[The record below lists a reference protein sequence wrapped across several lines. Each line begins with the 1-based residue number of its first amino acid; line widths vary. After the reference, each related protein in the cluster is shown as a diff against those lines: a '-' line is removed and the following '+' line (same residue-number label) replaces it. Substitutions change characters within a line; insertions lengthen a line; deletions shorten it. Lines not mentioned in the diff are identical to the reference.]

1 MKQVLTPCEAL
12 KQPDGDFLVGLY
24 WRHFPISEKCRNVKN
39 QGFSG
44 KLCSLRYTSMRCKKN
59 AVSEEEFLYSH
70 FLSVLDAAQDATGS
84 EYTRLHTEKV
94 EGMNILFA
102 IAEFENGMAAEFE
115 LNECLPDTMS
125 DICFVKGNYSD
136 GHVTNQPVVG
146 YFNEEGLI
154 CADDDTLQT
163 LIAENGTYPAA
174 EGPFGWMKLRFEIKA
189 ERGLIPT
196 GKQNI
201 EKLADLI
208 KRSLER

>member
-1 MKQVLTPCEAL
+1 MKTVLTPYEAL
-12 KQPDGDFLVGLY
+12 QQSDGDYLVGLY

-44 KLCSLRYTSMRCKKN
+44 KLCSLRYTSMRSKKY
-59 AVSEEEFLYSH
+59 AVSEEEFLYNH
-70 FLSVLDAAQDATGS
+70 FLSVLDAAQDVTGS

-102 IAEFENGMAAEFE
+102 VAEFENGMAAEFE
-115 LNECLPDTMS
+115 LNECLPDTMP

-154 CADDDTLQT
+154 CADDEEMQT
-163 LIAENGTYPAA
+163 LIAENGTSPAA

-189 ERGLIPT
+189 ERGLIPV

-201 EKLADLI
+201 EKLAALI

>member
-12 KQPDGDFLVGLY
+12 KRPDGDFLVGLY

-44 KLCSLRYTSMRCKKN
+44 KLCSLRYTSMRSKKN
-59 AVSEEEFLYSH
+59 AVSEEEFLYTH

-102 IAEFENGMAAEFE
+102 VAEFENGMAAEFE
-115 LNECLPDTMS
+115 LNECLPDTMQ

-154 CADDDTLQT
+154 CADDEAMQT
-163 LIAENGTYPAA
+163 LIAENGTSPAA

-189 ERGLIPT
+189 ERGLIPV

-201 EKLADLI
+201 EKLAALI
-208 KRSLER
+208 KRSLDK

>member
-1 MKQVLTPCEAL
+1 MKKVLTPCEAL
-12 KQPDGDFLVGLY
+12 KQPDGDYLVGLY

-39 QGFSG
+39 QGSAG
-44 KLCSLRYTSMRCKKN
+44 KLCSLRYTSMRSKKN

-70 FLSVLDAAQDATGS
+70 FLSVLDAAQDVTAS

-102 IAEFENGMAAEFE
+102 VAEFANGMAAEFE
-115 LNECLPDTMS
+115 LNECLPDTMP

-136 GHVTNQPVVG
+136 GHVTNQPIVG

-154 CADDDTLQT
+154 CADDESLHT
-163 LIAENGTYPAA
+163 LIAENGTSPAA
-174 EGPFGWMKLRFEIKA
+174 AGPFGWMKLRFEIKA
-189 ERGLIPT
+189 ERGLIPA

-201 EKLADLI
+201 EQLADLI
-208 KRSLER
+208 RRSLDK

>member
-12 KQPDGDFLVGLY
+12 KLPDGDFLVGLY

-44 KLCSLRYTSMRCKKN
+44 KLCSLRYTSMRSKKN
-59 AVSEEEFLYSH
+59 AVSEEEFLYTH

-102 IAEFENGMAAEFE
+102 VAEFENGMAAEFE
-115 LNECLPDTMS
+115 LNECLPDTMP

-136 GHVTNQPVVG
+136 GHVTNQPLVG

-154 CADDDTLQT
+154 CADDESLQT
-163 LIAENGTYPAA
+163 LIAENGTSPAA

-189 ERGLIPT
+189 ERGLIPE

-201 EKLADLI
+201 EKLAALI
-208 KRSLER
+208 KRSLEK

>member
-12 KQPDGDFLVGLY
+12 KRPDGDFLVGLY

-44 KLCSLRYTSMRCKKN
+44 KLCSLRYTSMRSKKN
-59 AVSEEEFLYSH
+59 AVSEEEFLYTH

-102 IAEFENGMAAEFE
+102 VAEFENGMAAEFE
-115 LNECLPDTMS
+115 LNECLPDTMQ

-154 CADDDTLQT
+154 CADDEAMQT
-163 LIAENGTYPAA
+163 LIAENGTSPAA

-189 ERGLIPT
+189 ERGLIPV

-201 EKLADLI
+201 EKLAALI
-208 KRSLER
+208 KRSLEK

>member
-24 WRHFPISEKCRNVKN
+24 WRHFPISEKCRNIKN
-39 QGFSG
+39 NGNAG
-44 KLCSLRYTSMRCKKN
+44 RLCSLRYTSMRPQKN
-59 AVSEEEFLYSH
+59 AVSSEEFLYSH
-70 FLSVLDAAQDATGS
+70 FLSVLDAAQDVTNS
-84 EYTRLHTEKV
+84 EYTLLHTEKV

-102 IAEFENGMAAEFE
+102 VAEFENGMAAEFE
-115 LNECLPDTMS
+115 LNECLPNSMD

-154 CADDDTLQT
+154 CADDGQLQT
-163 LIAENGTYPAA
+163 FIAENGAYPAA
-174 EGPFGWMKLRFEIKA
+174 NGPFEWMKLRFEIKA
-189 ERGLIPT
+189 DRGLIPT

-201 EKLADLI
+201 EKLAELI
-208 KRSLER
+208 KRSLEK

>member
-1 MKQVLTPCEAL
+1 MKEIITPYQAL
-12 KQPDGDFLVGLY
+12 QRPDGDYYVALY

-59 AVSEEEFLYSH
+59 ALCEEEFIYSH
-70 FLSVLDAAQDATGS
+70 FLSLLDAAQDVTNS

-94 EGMNILFA
+94 DGMNIIFA
-102 IAEFENGMAAEFE
+102 VAEFENGMAAEFE
-115 LNECLPDTMS
+115 LNEELPDTMQ

-154 CADDDTLQT
+154 CADENGMST
-163 LIAENGTYPAA
+163 LIAENGASPAA
-174 EGPFGWMKLRFEIKA
+174 EGPFGWMKLRFDIKL
-189 ERGLIPT
+189 ERGLIAP

-201 EKLADLI
+201 EKLAALI
-208 KRSLER
+208 KRSLGQ